1 MNFPFRIDELG
12 AAGGVRELWV
22 TRRGAPGRAPVGPA
36 QAISTSGVG
45 ISRNTTNIYDP
56 LVKLWK
62 KNLRG
67 NQKCAASLTID
78 GSESVL
84 FKWMQFGSSGKLYTT
99 QNNVPYRTAPLCSL
113 KNSGMSQMKRMSFSY
128 SITL

>member
-67 NQKCAASLTID
+67 NQKCAASLTIE
-78 GSESVL
+78 GSESVFL
-84 FKWMQFGSSGKLYTT
+84 NGCNLEVQENYTRHKTISLIQLHRYVCLKT
-99 QNNVPYRTAPLCSL
+99 QGCL
-113 KNSGMSQMKRMSFSY
+113 K
-128 SITL
+128 